1 MTSPVALH
9 GAGGS
14 HQRAILCVATALE
27 KWASR
32 VAMNLVLG
40 EMDFDYNRLL
50 ADAARELAQEP
61 SIQTTMEHVVA
72 QCVDSVRACDQAA
85 ISVAD
90 GGDIRT
96 LAATDASLV
105 VMDQL
110 QLTLGEGPT
119 MDVLRSLS
127 HHEPVVCPRL
137 ADGARWPRWSRRVV
151 EESGHAALL
160 SFCLFAS
167 EISSGTLVLYSRS
180 PEGFDQEDLLEGQV
194 LAGHASVALAAELK
208 ERQLSQALETRTV
221 IGQATGILMERFGV
235 TADQAFAVMRRV
247 SQNHNVKLHVLAE
260 HLVNTGVLLDP
271 ARPDRPGRQH
281 APGGTGGAGRSD
293 NAAQRTR
300 SGRSTQSGRAGQS
313 GQSGQSRRDTTIEA
327 TDAPPS

>member
-1 MTSPVALH
+1 MTSPEALH
-9 GAGGS
+9 GAGGP
-14 HQRAILCVATALE
+14 HERAILVVATALE

-32 VAMNLVLG
+32 VATKLDLG
-40 EMDFDYNRLL
+40 EMRFDYNRLL

-72 QCVDSVRACDQAA
+72 LCVDSVRGCDQAA
-85 ISVAD
+85 VSVAD

-96 LAATDASLV
+96 LAATDDSLV
-105 VMDQL
+105 ALDQL

-119 MDVLRSLS
+119 MDVRRSQP
-127 HHEPVVCPRL
+127 HHEPVLCPRL
-137 ADGARWPRWSRRVV
+137 ADGDRWPRWSRRVV

-167 EISSGTLVLYSRS
+167 DASSGTLVLYSRS
-180 PEGFDQEDLLEGQV
+180 QDGFDQEDLLEGQV

-208 ERQLSQALETRTV
+208 ERQLSQALQTRTV

-235 TADQAFAVMRRV
+235 TPDQAFAVMRRV

-281 APGGTGGAGRSD
+281 TPGGTDGVAHSGS
-293 NAAQRTR
+293 AAERTR
-300 SGRSTQSGRAGQS
+300 SGPSTQSGRPGQS
-313 GQSGQSRRDTTIEA
+313 GQSGQSHRDTTIEA